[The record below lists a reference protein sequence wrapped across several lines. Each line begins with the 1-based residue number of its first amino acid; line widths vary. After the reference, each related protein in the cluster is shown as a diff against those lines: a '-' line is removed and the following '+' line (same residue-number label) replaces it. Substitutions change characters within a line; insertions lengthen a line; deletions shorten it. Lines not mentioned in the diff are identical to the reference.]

1 MECRR
6 DTNLCAMAGV
16 ANIGD
21 VGSEARVRL
30 DKDIVPEAATR
41 PSQDSDYH
49 TGRGGAGNEHVAEH
63 KAAVVTGDEAPKGLA
78 DKLKYK
84 IFGAFKK

>member
-1 MECRR
+1 MVG
-6 DTNLCAMAGV
+6 A

-21 VGSEARVRL
+21 VGSAARVRT

-49 TGRGGAGNEHVAEH
+49 TGRGGAGNEHIAEH
-63 KAAVVTGDEAPKGLA
+63 KAAVATGDEAPKGLA